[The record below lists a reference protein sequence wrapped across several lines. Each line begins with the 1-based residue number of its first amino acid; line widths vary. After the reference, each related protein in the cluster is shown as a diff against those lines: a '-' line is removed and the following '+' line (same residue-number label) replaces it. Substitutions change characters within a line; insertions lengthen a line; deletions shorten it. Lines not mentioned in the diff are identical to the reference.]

1 MSSANDS
8 GEIIRMSLLSMISS
22 SKDGIG
28 EIDTDLLDSRRVS
41 VIFGN
46 ISVGSDIGL
55 STYIDVSGRVAGAV
69 HGLRR

>member
-1 MSSANDS
+1 
-8 GEIIRMSLLSMISS
+8 MSLLAMISS

-28 EIDTDLLDSRRVS
+28 EINTDLLDSCRVS
-41 VIFGN
+41 VISRIGN
-46 ISVGSDIGL
+46 ISVGSDIGQ